1 MTKKYY
7 WYRTVMNGYE
17 PDNRIKVVAELVGKE
32 YLPFELWG
40 YLTFKDGSSIISIDR
55 NEDGT
60 FSWQND
66 DRQGTAATFE
76 EAYKNLPALITKP
89 DHFEDG
95 EILEL

>member
-17 PDNRIKVVAELVGKE
+17 PDNRIQVKAELINGE
-32 YLPFELWG
+32 YLPFAIWG
-40 YLTFKDGSSIISIDR
+40 YLTFRDGNSIISIDR

-66 DRQGTAATFE
+66 DEKGTAATFD
-76 EAYKNLPALITKP
+76 EAYSKMPGFITNS